1 MDNIFDRTIGL
12 FGEENFKKIEDKT
25 IAIIGLG
32 GVGGT
37 AFEALVRTG
46 IKNFVICD
54 FDKVDPTNLNRQIL
68 YTYEDIGKSKV
79 EVATKRAKSINPEV
93 NIIALENRID
103 EETIK
108 GLANLHI
115 DFLVDAID
123 DIPAKILLAKF
134 AEENNIP
141 FLMSLGMACRM
152 KVEDVTITKLNRTT
166 NDPLAKKIRYEA
178 KQAGLDIS
186 KFDVV
191 FSKESRMTD
200 GVKLNSIMFTPS
212 AAGLNIASYVVSY
225 FIY

>member
-1 MDNIFDRTIGL
+1 
-12 FGEENFKKIEDKT
+12 
-25 IAIIGLG
+25 
-32 GVGGT
+32 
-37 AFEALVRTG
+37 
-46 IKNFVICD
+46 
-54 FDKVDPTNLNRQIL
+54 
-68 YTYEDIGKSKV
+68 
-79 EVATKRAKSINPEV
+79 
-93 NIIALENRID
+93 
-103 EETIK
+103 
-108 GLANLHI
+108 
-115 DFLVDAID
+115 
-123 DIPAKILLAKF
+123 
-134 AEENNIP
+134 
-141 FLMSLGMACRM
+141 M